1 MEKMEKNLLSRIL
14 TNEASLDEKQ
24 EFYRGLGENKE
35 EEKLF
40 YEVKSLWLRTSKTKT
55 ILNVETEFENLWK
68 KINPAAKKKSFT
80 IGQKVWQYAAAI
92 LLLLCIGG
100 LSGYFLSERKS
111 IVIADSGIQKYTAT
125 KGSVSTVEFADGT
138 KIWLNSGS
146 ELTYH
151 EDHQTKQ
158 RLAELH
164 GEAFFEVKHR
174 EDFPM
179 FIKVNKIIVR
189 DLGTTFNIKAYNE
202 NNTVETSLVE
212 GKVDILSEK
221 GGAPVTSLNP
231 GESAIYNSDDNKIV
245 IKPFQSNVLSAWR
258 DGKFVIRDQ
267 RLDDIFNEI
276 GRWYDVEFRFQNQAL
291 RDYRYTGNIKKST
304 TAQHVL
310 KMLKLTA
317 KFNYKIIEKPDTPD
331 VIIIY

>member
-1 MEKMEKNLLSRIL
+1 MEKDTLSRIL
-14 TNEASLDEKQ
+14 TGEASAEEK
-24 EFYRGLGENKE
+24 EGFYRQLGDNKE
-35 EEKLF
+35 EEELF
-40 YEVKSLWLRTSKTKT
+40 YQIKSLWLRTSRSKT
-55 ILNVETEFENLWK
+55 IVNIDAEFDNLWK
-68 KINPAAKKKSFT
+68 KINHPVQKTTFFIGKK
-80 IGQKVWQYAAAI
+80 IIQYAAAI
-92 LLLLCIGG
+92 LFILGIGG
-100 LSGYFLSERKS
+100 LSGYYLSGNRS
-111 IVIADSGIQKYTAT
+111 ISISDTGIQKYTAT

-151 EDHQTKQ
+151 EDLKNKL

-174 EDFPM
+174 EDFPLL
-179 FIKVNKIIVR
+179 IKVDQIVVR

-202 NNTVETSLVE
+202 DKTVETSLIE
-212 GKVDILSEK
+212 GKADILAAN
-221 GGAPVTSLNP
+221 GNSLVELKP
-231 GESAIYNSDDNKIV
+231 GESAVYHSDDKKIE
-245 IKPFQSNVLSAWR
+245 IRAFASNVLSAWR

-267 RLDDIFNEI
+267 RLEDIFNEI
-276 GRWYDVEFRFQNQAL
+276 SRWYDVEFRFENNEL

-310 KMLKLTA
+310 KMLKLTTN
-317 KFNYKIIEKPDTPD
+317 FNYKIIERTDKAD